1 MRPRQEGKPFIAD
14 SLTFS
19 SSHSKEDY
27 LMDRRPSYGDGSPTD
42 ELLQTIEGLRQQWR
56 QRFPRQGIGL
66 WIVGAFLVLL
76 WLGSGFYVVGPG
88 ERGIVLLFGAATD
101 QTEPGLRYRL
111 PWPIQSH
118 AVVDIA
124 QVRRAEVGFRTA
136 ADSTMERGARG
147 SARTVPQ
154 EALMLTGD
162 ENIVELQLFVQY
174 RVQDPV
180 KFLFGARDPE
190 GVLHTSAEVALRS
203 AVGRNTID
211 YTMTEGR
218 VEVQEQTKGALQQL
232 LDVYQTGLLVTEAR
246 LLVVDPPSEVRDAF
260 HDVVRALED
269 RDRLVKEA
277 EGYGEDVVPKARGE
291 AAQMVQQ
298 AEAYKAQRVIRAQG
312 DAERFLKI
320 LAEYDKAKAITRD
333 RLYLESV
340 ERIMPTV
347 EKFILDNNAKS
358 GVLPLLPLKGL
369 VAAPAAAAPEET
381 PTVTTNRR

>member
-1 MRPRQEGKPFIAD
+1 MERRQ
-14 SLTFS
+14 
-19 SSHSKEDY
+19 
-27 LMDRRPSYGDGSPTD
+27 SYGDGSPAD
-42 ELLQTIEGLRQQWR
+42 ELLQTVAELKRWLQQFLRR
-56 QRFPRQGIGL
+56 GIGL
-66 WIVGAFLVLL
+66 WVSVALLLLL
-76 WLGSGFYVVGPG
+76 WLGSGLYVVGPG
-88 ERGIVLLFGAATD
+88 ERGVVLLFRAATE

-124 QVRRAEVGFRTA
+124 QVRRAEVGFRTV
-136 ADSTMERGARG
+136 ADASIERGGRG
-147 SARTVPQ
+147 GTRTVPQ

-180 KFLFGARDPE
+180 KFLFGASDPE
-190 GVLHTSAEVALRS
+190 GILHTSAQVALRS

-218 VEVQEQTKGALQQL
+218 VEVQEQAKSALQDL
-232 LDVYQTGLLVTEAR
+232 LDAYQTGLLVSEAR
-246 LLVVDPPSEVRDAF
+246 LLVVDPPGEVRDAF

-277 EGYGEDVVPKARGE
+277 DGYREGVVPNARGE

-298 AEAYKAQRVIRAQG
+298 AEGYKAQRVIRAQG

-320 LAEYDKAKAITRD
+320 LAEYDKAKAVTRD

-340 ERIMPTV
+340 ERIMPTI
-347 EKFILDNNAKS
+347 EKFILDS
-358 GVLPLLPLKGL
+358 GERGGVLPLLPLKGL
-369 VAAPAAAAPEET
+369 AAAPVPVAPEKT
-381 PTVTTNRR
+381 PTANADRR

>member
-1 MRPRQEGKPFIAD
+1 MARRQQ
-14 SLTFS
+14 
-19 SSHSKEDY
+19 
-27 LMDRRPSYGDGSPTD
+27 YGDFTLPD
-42 ELLQTIEGLRQQWR
+42 ELFEVIERLRQGR
-56 QRFPRQGIGL
+56 QRFSAGSWRWVP
-66 WIVGAFLVLL
+66 LVVLLLL

-88 ERGIVLLFGAATD
+88 ERGVVLLFRKATE

-124 QVRRAEVGFRTA
+124 QVRRAEVGFRTV
-136 ADSTMERGARG
+136 ADTPMERGARG
-147 SARTVPQ
+147 GTRTVPQ

-180 KFLFGARDPE
+180 KFLFGANDPE
-190 GVLHTSAEVALRS
+190 GILHTSAEVALRS

-218 VEVQEQTKGALQQL
+218 VEVQEQAKSALQEL
-232 LDVYQTGLLVTEAR
+232 LDAYQTGLLVTEAR

-269 RDRLVKEA
+269 RDRLMKEA
-277 EGYGEDVVPKARGE
+277 DGYREDVVPKARGE

-320 LAEYDKAKAITRD
+320 LAEYDKAKAVTRD

-340 ERIMPTV
+340 ERIMPTM
-347 EKFILDNNAKS
+347 EKFILDSGAKA

-369 VAAPAAAAPEET
+369 AASPLPAATENT
-381 PTVTTNRR
+381 PTANADRR

>member
-1 MRPRQEGKPFIAD
+1 
-14 SLTFS
+14 L
-19 SSHSKEDY
+19 
-27 LMDRRPSYGDGSPTD
+27 
-42 ELLQTIEGLRQQWR
+42 
-56 QRFPRQGIGL
+56 
-66 WIVGAFLVLL
+66 
-76 WLGSGFYVVGPG
+76 YVVGPG
-88 ERGIVLLFGAATD
+88 ERGVVLLFRAATE

-118 AVVDIA
+118 EIVDVS
-124 QVRRAEVGFRTA
+124 QVRRAEVGFRTV
-136 ADSTMERGARG
+136 ADARTERGERG
-147 SARTVPQ
+147 GTRTVPQ

-174 RVQDPV
+174 RIQDPV
-180 KFLFGARDPE
+180 KFLFGASDPE
-190 GVLHTSAEVALRS
+190 GILRTSAEVALRS

-218 VEVQEQTKGALQQL
+218 VEVQEQAKSALQEL
-232 LDVYQTGLLVTEAR
+232 LDAYQTGLLATEVR

-277 EGYGEDVVPKARGE
+277 DGYREDVVPKARGE

-312 DAERFLKI
+312 DGERFLKV
-320 LAEYDKAKAITRD
+320 LAEYNKAKGITRD
-333 RLYLESV
+333 RLYLESI
-340 ERIMPTV
+340 ERIMPTM
-347 EKFILDNNAKS
+347 EKFILDSGANG

-369 VAAPAAAAPEET
+369 TASPAPTAPEKT
-381 PTVTTNRR
+381 PIANADRR

>member
-1 MRPRQEGKPFIAD
+1 
-14 SLTFS
+14 
-19 SSHSKEDY
+19 
-27 LMDRRPSYGDGSPTD
+27 MDRRQSYEDFSPPE
-42 ELLQTIEGLRQQWR
+42 ELRQTIENLRRWK
-56 QRFPRQGIGL
+56 QRLTGGSWPWAIL
-66 WIVGAFLVLL
+66 AIILLL
-76 WLGSGFYVVGPG
+76 WLGSGLYVVGPG
-88 ERGIVLLFGAATD
+88 ERGVVLLFRAATAE

-124 QVRRAEVGFRTA
+124 QVRRAEVGFRTV
-136 ADSTMERGARG
+136 ADASTERGGRG
-147 SARTVPQ
+147 GARTVPR

-162 ENIVELQLFVQY
+162 ENIVELQFFVQY

-180 KFLFGARDPE
+180 KFLFGASDPE
-190 GVLHTSAEVALRS
+190 GILHTSAEVALRS

-211 YTMTEGR
+211 YTMTDGR
-218 VEVQEQTKGALQQL
+218 VEVQEQAKGALQEL
-232 LDVYQTGLLVTEAR
+232 LDTYQTGLLVSEAR

-277 EGYGEDVVPKARGE
+277 DGYREGVVPNARGE

-340 ERIMPTV
+340 ERIMPTI
-347 EKFILDNNAKS
+347 EKFILDSGGKA

-369 VAAPAAAAPEET
+369 AASPAPVAPEKT
-381 PTVTTNRR
+381 PTANADRR

>member
-1 MRPRQEGKPFIAD
+1 
-14 SLTFS
+14 
-19 SSHSKEDY
+19 
-27 LMDRRPSYGDGSPTD
+27 MDRRQSYGDGSPAD
-42 ELLQTIEGLRQQWR
+42 ELLQTVENLKRWV
-56 QRFPRQGIGL
+56 QRFPRRGIGL
-66 WIVGAFLVLL
+66 WVIVALLLLL
-76 WLGSGFYVVGPG
+76 WLGSGLYVVGPG
-88 ERGIVLLFGAATD
+88 ERGVVLLFRAAVE

-124 QVRRAEVGFRTA
+124 QVRRAEVGFRTVA
-136 ADSTMERGARG
+136 EEAPGRGTRG
-147 SARTVPQ
+147 GTRTVPQ

-180 KFLFGARDPE
+180 KFLFGANDPE
-190 GVLHTSAEVALRS
+190 GILHTSAEVALRS

-211 YTMTEGR
+211 YTMTDGR
-218 VEVQEQTKGALQQL
+218 VEVQEQARSALQEL
-232 LDVYQTGLLVTEAR
+232 LDAYRTGLLVTEAR

-269 RDRLVKEA
+269 RDRLMKEA
-277 EGYGEDVVPKARGE
+277 EGYREDVVPKARGE
-291 AAQMVQQ
+291 AAQVVQQ

-320 LAEYDKAKAITRD
+320 LVEYDKAKAITRD

-340 ERIMPTV
+340 ERIMPTM
-347 EKFILDNNAKS
+347 EKFILDSGAKA

-369 VAAPAAAAPEET
+369 AASPAPAAPEKI
-381 PTVTTNRR
+381 PTASVDRR

>member
-1 MRPRQEGKPFIAD
+1 
-14 SLTFS
+14 
-19 SSHSKEDY
+19 
-27 LMDRRPSYGDGSPTD
+27 MDRRQRYGEGPSID
-42 ELLQTIEGLRQQWR
+42 ELLQGVEDVKNSV
-56 QRFPRQGIGL
+56 QRFTNGKGL
-66 WIVGAFLVLL
+66 WAILVVILLL

-88 ERGIVLLFGAATD
+88 ERGVVLLFGAATE
-101 QTEPGLRYRL
+101 QTDPGLHYRL

-124 QVRRAEVGFRTA
+124 QVRRAEVGFRTTPDTLA
-136 ADSTMERGARG
+136 GRSERGG
-147 SARTVPQ
+147 ARTVPQ

-180 KFLFGARDPE
+180 KFLFGASDPE
-190 GVLHTSAEVALRS
+190 GILHTSAEVALRS

-218 VEVQEQTKGALQQL
+218 VEVQEQTKSALQEL
-232 LDVYQTGLLVTEAR
+232 LDAYQTGLLVSEAR

-277 EGYGEDVVPKARGE
+277 DGYREDIVPKARGE

-298 AEAYKAQRVIRAQG
+298 AEAYKAQRVIRSQG

-320 LAEYDKAKAITRD
+320 LAEYNKARAITRD

-340 ERIMPTV
+340 ERTMPTI
-347 EKFILDNNAKS
+347 EKFILDSNGKA
-358 GVLPLLPLKGL
+358 GVLPLLPLRELSSSPPPVESKK
-369 VAAPAAAAPEET
+369 T
-381 PTVTTNRR
+381 PTTNDNRR

>member
-1 MRPRQEGKPFIAD
+1 
-14 SLTFS
+14 
-19 SSHSKEDY
+19 
-27 LMDRRPSYGDGSPTD
+27 MDRRQSYEDFSPPD
-42 ELLQTIEGLRQQWR
+42 ELLEALENLRRWR
-56 QRFPRQGIGL
+56 QRFTGGSCL
-66 WIVGAFLVLL
+66 WIALALILLL
-76 WLGSGFYVVGPG
+76 WLGSGLYIVGPG
-88 ERGIVLLFGAATD
+88 ERGVVLLFRAATE
-101 QTEPGLRYRL
+101 QTEPGLRYHL

-118 AVVDIA
+118 EIVDVA
-124 QVRRAEVGFRTA
+124 QVRRAEVGFRTI
-136 ADSTMERGARG
+136 ADGSADRGARG
-147 SARTVPQ
+147 GTRTVPQ

-174 RVQDPV
+174 RIQDPV
-180 KFLFGARDPE
+180 KFLFGASDPE
-190 GVLHTSAEVALRS
+190 GILHTSAEVALRS

-211 YTMTEGR
+211 YTMTDGR
-218 VEVQEQTKGALQQL
+218 LEVQEQAKSALQEL
-232 LDVYQTGLLVTEAR
+232 LDAYQTGLLVTEAR

-277 EGYGEDVVPKARGE
+277 DGYREDVVPKARGE

-320 LAEYDKAKAITRD
+320 LAEYDKAKAVTRD

-340 ERIMPTV
+340 ERIMPTI
-347 EKFILDNNAKS
+347 EKFVLDGGEKA

-369 VAAPAAAAPEET
+369 AASPAPAAPEKI
-381 PTVTTNRR
+381 PTAHADRR